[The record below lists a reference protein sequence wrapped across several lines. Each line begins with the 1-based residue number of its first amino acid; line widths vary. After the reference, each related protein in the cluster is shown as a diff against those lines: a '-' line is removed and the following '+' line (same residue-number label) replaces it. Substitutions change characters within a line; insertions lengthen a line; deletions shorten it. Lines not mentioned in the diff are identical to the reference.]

1 MRRRGVKE
9 DRDEDGGGVVKVVS
23 DAVPG
28 LAASTGV
35 QAAVDVDSC
44 GPVVLAAGLKI
55 WPDLESERGH
65 QRLELRGREVR
76 EEMGKAS
83 ERGQRHGG
91 AVTVLQAS
99 H

>member
-23 DAVPG
+23 DAIPG

-55 WPDLESERGH
+55 WPDFESERGH

-76 EEMGKAS
+76 EDMGKAS
-83 ERGQRHGG
+83 EGGQRHGG